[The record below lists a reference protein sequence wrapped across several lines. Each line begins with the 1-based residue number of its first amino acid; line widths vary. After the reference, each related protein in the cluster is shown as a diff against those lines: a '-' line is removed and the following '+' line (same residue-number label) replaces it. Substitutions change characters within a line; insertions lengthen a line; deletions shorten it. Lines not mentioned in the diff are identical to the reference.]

1 MMLFD
6 VDSVPT
12 GVIFD
17 GHGLFLYDDL
27 SVRDKLSLSEKMRLK
42 IIKQT
47 LSRHSIRDKSDFNRL
62 AAENRELTEQT
73 SALKTELEGC
83 HNLKKAY
90 QEIRDTYTDISKGEY
105 ISKLIE
111 NNRRKVEDTLQK
123 KESYD

>member
-1 MMLFD
+1 
-6 VDSVPT
+6 
-12 GVIFD
+12 
-17 GHGLFLYDDL
+17 
-27 SVRDKLSLSEKMRLK
+27 MRLK

-47 LSRHSIRDKSDFNRL
+47 LSRHGIRDKSDIERL
-62 AAENRELTEQT
+62 AAENRELAEKT